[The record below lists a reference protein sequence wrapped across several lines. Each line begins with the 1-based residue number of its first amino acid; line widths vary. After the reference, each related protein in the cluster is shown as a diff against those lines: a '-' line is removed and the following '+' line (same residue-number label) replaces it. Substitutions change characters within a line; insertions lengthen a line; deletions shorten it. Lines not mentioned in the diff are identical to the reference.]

1 MSIFTKIFDATAG
14 SLIDSI
20 AGAADRF
27 INTGEEKDA
36 HKLKIAALIAARDS
50 ELEQTLRVEIDAK
63 ARIIE
68 AEMQSGD
75 NFTKRARPS
84 VVYLGLVAIGWNY
97 VLLPTILRIAT
108 LFASNVDASSL
119 DLPTQFWAVWGG
131 ICGTWFIG
139 RTAERRAVKQG
150 EEPNRLTRLITGS

>member
-14 SLIDSI
+14 SLVDSL
-20 AGAADRF
+20 GGVVDRF
-27 INTGEEKDA
+27 ITTGDEKNKF
-36 HKLKIAALIAARDS
+36 KLEAAALIASRDS

-84 VVYLGLVAIGWNY
+84 IVYVGLVAMLWNY
-97 VLLPTILRIAT
+97 VLFPTILRFAT
-108 LFASNVDASSL
+108 LFSANVDISPL
-119 DLPTQFWAVWGG
+119 DLPTQFWATWGAV
-131 ICGTWFIG
+131 CGTWVIG
-139 RTAERRAVKQG
+139 RSVEKKAVKQG

>member
-36 HKLKIAALIAARDS
+36 HKLKIASLIAARDS

-63 ARIIE
+63 APIIE

-84 VVYLGLVAIGWNY
+84 IVYVGLVAMLWNY
-97 VLLPTILRIAT
+97 VLIPTILRFAT
-108 LFASNVDASSL
+108 LFASNVDISPM
-119 DLPTQFWAVWGG
+119 DLPTQFWATWGAV
-131 ICGTWFIG
+131 CGTWVIG
-139 RTAERRAVKQG
+139 RSVERKAVKQG